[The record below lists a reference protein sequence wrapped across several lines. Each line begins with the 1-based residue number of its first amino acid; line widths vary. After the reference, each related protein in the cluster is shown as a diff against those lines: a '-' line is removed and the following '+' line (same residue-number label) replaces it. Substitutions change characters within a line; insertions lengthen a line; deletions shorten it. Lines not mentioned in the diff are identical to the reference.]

1 MTIREVMTIR
11 EAMEGMNIT
20 NEYDYRIGF
29 INTDGDEDETE
40 LSADSNEELENM
52 YEEFCEEN
60 GFSKDTVTY
69 IDLVGRVN
77 MEMNV
82 GKLKE
87 IIKNLPDDM
96 PVFVACQGYCNYN
109 FDRKQPFEDTDTFG
123 IVHDGKLFIT
133 DDCAVDTGNGKTL

>member
-1 MTIREVMTIR
+1 MTIR
-11 EAMEGMNIT
+11 EAIEGMNIT

-29 INTDGDEDETE
+29 IYAEGRHDETE
-40 LSADSNEELENM
+40 LSADNNEDLERT

-60 GFSKDTVTY
+60 NFPKDTVTY
-69 IDLVGRVN
+69 FDLVTHTS

-87 IIKNLPDDM
+87 IIKNLPNDM
-96 PVFVACQGYCNYN
+96 PVFVACQGYCNYD
-109 FDRKQPFEDTDTFG
+109 FDREQPCEDTDTFG

-133 DDCAVDTGNGKTL
+133 DDCAVETGNGTL